1 MLKQLKNYEH
11 ILSLDPSGS
20 FNEGKGHTGW
30 VIINNRNEV
39 LDFGTICATDYRTVQ
54 DYWNAHE
61 QLILNFNKRYRSV
74 IVVFE
79 DYLLYAHKTQDQI
92 NSRME
97 TPQLLGILKYLL
109 DKNNIAYTI
118 QTASEVKR
126 RWTED
131 ILTWKNL
138 LLKKGEYYYIRCH
151 NDYVKTNRHIRDA
164 YKHAIHFNT
173 FKNKEL

>member
-1 MLKQLKNYEH
+1 MLKHKKIYKY

-30 VIINNRNEV
+30 VVVNRANEV
-39 LDFGTICATDYRTVQ
+39 LESGTLFAIDYYTVK
-54 DYWNAHE
+54 DYWDAHE
-61 QLILNFNKRYRSV
+61 QLIKEFKRKYSDI

-97 TPQLLGILKYLL
+97 TPQLLGILKYVLEREQ
-109 DKNNIAYTI
+109 IPYTV

-126 RWTED
+126 RWTEE
-131 ILTWKNL
+131 ILEWKGLLVKQRTNYYFRTPNNL
-138 LLKKGEYYYIRCH
+138 
-151 NDYVKTNRHIRDA
+151 VKTNRHMRDA
-164 YKHAIHFNT
+164 YKHAVHFNT
-173 FKNKEL
+173 FKNKE